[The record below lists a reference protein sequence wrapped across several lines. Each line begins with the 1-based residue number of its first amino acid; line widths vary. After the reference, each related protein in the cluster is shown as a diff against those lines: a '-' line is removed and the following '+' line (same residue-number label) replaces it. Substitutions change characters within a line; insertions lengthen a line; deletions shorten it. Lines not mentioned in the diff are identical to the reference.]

1 MVTAMKTVLLI
12 DDEQRMLNLLEL
24 FLAPHGYRCLQ
35 ATNGQAALDLFNKD
49 KVDLVLLDI
58 MMPGMDGWEVCRRIR
73 EISDVPVILLTARSD
88 KTDIVKG
95 LEQGADDY
103 ITKPFDERELIA
115 RVRAALR
122 RVPDDNQPKQLSEG
136 PFTLDLESYSILY
149 DNNEVRLTLKEFY
162 IIEAMMARPNRT
174 FTRETL
180 LQVAWEYDT
189 YTEVRT
195 VDSHIRN
202 LRDKLRKSHF
212 PIDDILLTVWG
223 IGYKWK

>member
-1 MVTAMKTVLLI
+1 MKTILLI
-12 DDEQRMLNLLEL
+12 DDEQRMLDLLEL

-35 ATNGQAALDLFNKD
+35 ATNGQAALDLFAEEN
-49 KVDLVLLDI
+49 VHLVLLDV

-73 EISDVPVILLTARSD
+73 EMSDVPVILLTARSD
-88 KTDIVKG
+88 KSDVVKG

-103 ITKPFDERELIA
+103 ITKPFDERELMA
-115 RVRAALR
+115 RVRVALR
-122 RVPDDNQPKQLSEG
+122 RVPEEDQVKQLREG
-136 PFTLDLESYSILY
+136 LFTLDLESYSLLHG
-149 DNNEVRLTLKEFY
+149 DEEVRLTLKEFY
-162 IIEAMMARPNRT
+162 IIEAMMTRPNRT
-174 FTRETL
+174 FTREDL

-202 LRDKLRKSHF
+202 LRDKLRKSSF
-212 PIDDILLTVWG
+212 PIDDILRTVWG

>member
-1 MVTAMKTVLLI
+1 MKTILLI
-12 DDEQRMLNLLEL
+12 DDEKRMLDLLEL

-35 ATNGQAALDLFNKD
+35 ATDGQAALKLFEEE
-49 KVDLVLLDI
+49 KVHLVLLDI

-73 EISDVPVILLTARSD
+73 ELADVPVILLTARTDKSD
-88 KTDIVKG
+88 VVKG
-95 LEQGADDY
+95 LDQGADDY

-115 RVRAALR
+115 RVRVALR
-122 RVPDDNQPKQLSEG
+122 RVPDENQPKQLKEG

-149 DNNEVRLTLKEFY
+149 DTHEVRLTLKEFY

-174 FTRETL
+174 FTREDL
-180 LQVAWEYDT
+180 LHVAWEYDT

-202 LRDKLRKSHF
+202 LRDKLRKSSF
-212 PIDDILLTVWG
+212 PIDGILLTVWG

>member
-1 MVTAMKTVLLI
+1 MKTILLI
-12 DDEQRMLNLLEL
+12 DDEQRMLDLLEL
-24 FLAPHGYRCLQ
+24 FLAPRGYRCMQ
-35 ATNGQAALDLFNKD
+35 SMDGQSALEL
-49 KVDLVLLDI
+49 VEEQTIHLVLLDV
-58 MMPGMDGWEVCRRIR
+58 MMPSMDGWEVCRRIR
-73 EISDVPVILLTARSD
+73 ETSDVPLILLTARSD
-88 KTDIVKG
+88 KSDVVKG

-103 ITKPFDERELIA
+103 ITKPFDEQELVA

-122 RVPDDNQPKQLSEG
+122 RVPDENQVKQLREG
-136 PFTLDLESYSILY
+136 LFTLDLEAYSLLY
-149 DNNEVRLTLKEFY
+149 GDEEVRLTLKEFY

-174 FTRETL
+174 FTREDL

-202 LRDKLRKSHF
+202 LRDKLRKSNF
-212 PIDDILLTVWG
+212 PIDDILQTVWG

>member
-1 MVTAMKTVLLI
+1 MKTILLI
-12 DDEQRMLNLLEL
+12 DDEQRMLDLLEL

-35 ATNGQAALDLFNKD
+35 ATNGQAALELFHEENIH
-49 KVDLVLLDI
+49 LVLLDV
-58 MMPGMDGWEVCRRIR
+58 MMPEIDGWEVCRRIR
-73 EISDVPVILLTARSD
+73 ETSDIPVILLTARSD
-88 KTDIVKG
+88 KSDVVKG

-115 RVRAALR
+115 RVRVALR
-122 RVPDDNQPKQLSEG
+122 RVPEKDQVKQLREG
-136 PFTLDLESYSILY
+136 LFTLDLESYSLLY
-149 DNNEVRLTLKEFY
+149 RDEEVRLTLKEFY

-174 FTRETL
+174 FTREDL
-180 LQVAWEYDT
+180 LQLAWEYDT

-202 LRDKLRKSHF
+202 LRDKLRKSNF
-212 PIDDILLTVWG
+212 PIDDILQTVWG

>member
-1 MVTAMKTVLLI
+1 MKTILMI
-12 DDEQRMLNLLEL
+12 DDEQRMLDLLDL

-35 ATNGQAALDLFNKD
+35 ATNGEAALSLFKEE
-49 KVDLVLLDI
+49 KVHLVLLDV

-73 EISDVPVILLTARSD
+73 ETSEVPVILLTARSD
-88 KTDIVKG
+88 KSDVVKG

-103 ITKPFDERELIA
+103 ITKPFDERELTA
-115 RVRAALR
+115 RVRVALR
-122 RVPDDNQPKQLSEG
+122 RVPEEDQVKQLREG
-136 PFTLDLESYSILY
+136 LFTLDLESYSILY
-149 DNNEVRLTLKEFY
+149 DIYEVRLTLKEFY

-174 FTRETL
+174 FTREDL
-180 LQVAWEYDT
+180 LHVAWEYDT

-202 LRDKLRKSHF
+202 LRDKLRKSNF
-212 PIDDILLTVWG
+212 PIDDILQTVWG

>member
-1 MVTAMKTVLLI
+1 MKTILLV
-12 DDEQRMLNLLEL
+12 DDEQRMLDLLEL

-35 ATNGQAALDLFNKD
+35 ATDGEGALNLLEEEN
-49 KVDLVLLDI
+49 VHLVLLDV

-73 EISDVPVILLTARSD
+73 KTSEIPVILLTARSD
-88 KTDIVKG
+88 KSDVVKG
-95 LEQGADDY
+95 LDQGADDY
-103 ITKPFDERELIA
+103 ITKPFDERELMA
-115 RVRAALR
+115 RVRVALR
-122 RVPDDNQPKQLSEG
+122 RVSDKDQPKQLREG
-136 PFTLDLESYSILY
+136 RFTLDLESYSILY
-149 DNNEVRLTLKEFY
+149 DTYEVRLTLKEFY

-174 FTRETL
+174 FTREDL

-202 LRDKLRKSHF
+202 LRDKLRKSNF
-212 PIDDILLTVWG
+212 PIDDILHTVWG

>member
-1 MVTAMKTVLLI
+1 MKTILLI
-12 DDEQRMLNLLEL
+12 DDEQRMLDLLEL

-35 ATNGQAALDLFNKD
+35 ATDGEAALELFGEENIH
-49 KVDLVLLDI
+49 LVLLDV

-73 EISDVPVILLTARSD
+73 ETSDVPVILLTARSD
-88 KTDIVKG
+88 KSDVVKG

-115 RVRAALR
+115 RVRVALR
-122 RVPDDNQPKQLSEG
+122 RVPEEEQVKQLREG
-136 PFTLDLESYSILY
+136 LFTLDLESYSILY
-149 DNNEVRLTLKEFY
+149 DTYEVRLTLKEFY

-174 FTRETL
+174 FTREDL
-180 LQVAWEYDT
+180 LQLAWEYDT

-202 LRDKLRKSHF
+202 LRDKLRKSNF
-212 PIDDILLTVWG
+212 PIDDILQTVWG

>member
-1 MVTAMKTVLLI
+1 MAMKTILLI
-12 DDEQRMLNLLEL
+12 DDEQRMLDLLEL

-35 ATNGQAALDLFNKD
+35 ATDGEAALSLFKEE
-49 KVDLVLLDI
+49 KVHLVLLDV

-73 EISDVPVILLTARSD
+73 ETSEVPVILLTARSD
-88 KTDIVKG
+88 KSDVVKG

-115 RVRAALR
+115 RVRVALR
-122 RVPDDNQPKQLSEG
+122 RVPEEDQVKQLREG
-136 PFTLDLESYSILY
+136 LFTLDLESYSILY
-149 DNNEVRLTLKEFY
+149 DTNEVRLTLKEFY

-174 FTRETL
+174 FTREDL

-202 LRDKLRKSHF
+202 LRDKLRKSNF
-212 PIDDILLTVWG
+212 PIDDILQTVWG